1 MKIKYCL
8 KKYQKLHLGR
18 NKIRMNTIEDIIEW
32 IKNYDNLKNIY
43 RNLYMSLDK
52 CLSIVTALA
61 YFVLVE
67 VRDVILENSIFM
79 LLEL

>member
-1 MKIKYCL
+1 
-8 KKYQKLHLGR
+8 
-18 NKIRMNTIEDIIEW
+18 MNTIEDIIEW